1 MLYST
6 VGDAAH
12 VVTLL
17 NAVAFLVVVGLY
29 AGDKESSFLF
39 DEAWKNDGFCV
50 AGKAKSYWSSH
61 DVCLYMDLAL
71 ATGLA
76 VLFLFLRNTAG
87 LEAANKFI
95 VPGVV
100 GIVAHGIGH
109 GAIARGMRDEDVI
122 EKLQDNIQRPFSERL
137 REESVSTILS
147 EELPFIIFWIGLI
160 YAAMPQSKKSVIF
173 LVSLISHI
181 GNRRIPIHLNFT
193 FVQAVLFLCFS
204 LNQISLPALDKN
216 TFAYATHPLIVCI
229 PTSMVA
235 WIESTQCS
243 SLVRDAFYGHV
254 LYDGYIAASMIIWY
268 FLCFVHT
275 RGASSEAKKTV

>member
-1 MLYST
+1 MLCYST
-6 VGDAAH
+6 LGDAAH

-17 NAVAFLVVVGLY
+17 NAVAFLGVVGLY
-29 AGDKESSFLF
+29 AGDKDSSFLF

-61 DVCLYMDLAL
+61 DVCLYMDFVL
-71 ATGLA
+71 ATGFA
-76 VLFLFLRNTAG
+76 VLFVFLRKTAG

-95 VPGVV
+95 VPGIV

-109 GAIARGMRDEDVI
+109 GAIARGMRDEDDI

-147 EELPFIIFWIGLI
+147 EELPFFIFWIGLI

-181 GNRRIPIHLNFT
+181 GNGRIPIHLKFT
-193 FVQAVLFLCFS
+193 FVQVVPVPVLFPEANQPPFFGQEVICLCNTSSDSIYTYVDGSMDRKYAVLIICSGYLLRSRSLRWLYRYIHDCLVFSVLCPHERS
-204 LNQISLPALDKN
+204 KL
-216 TFAYATHPLIVCI
+216 
-229 PTSMVA
+229 
-235 WIESTQCS
+235 
-243 SLVRDAFYGHV
+243 
-254 LYDGYIAASMIIWY
+254 
-268 FLCFVHT
+268 
-275 RGASSEAKKTV
+275 